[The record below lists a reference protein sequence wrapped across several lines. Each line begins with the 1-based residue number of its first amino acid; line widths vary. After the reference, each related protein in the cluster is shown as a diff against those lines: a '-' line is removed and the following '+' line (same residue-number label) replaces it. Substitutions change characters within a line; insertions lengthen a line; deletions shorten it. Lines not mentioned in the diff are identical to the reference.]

1 MPDPEKK
8 PILLLVLDGLGLAP
22 EGPGNAISL
31 ARTPNLDMIDGKY
44 PRASL
49 TCSGPDVG
57 LPRQQ
62 MGNSEVG
69 HMNIGAGRVV
79 YQDIMRINQ
88 AIENSDLSRN
98 PELNRVL
105 SQTREGGR
113 LHLMGLVSDGGVHS
127 LQKHL
132 HSLVDLAKE
141 KGVKEL
147 FVHCFLD
154 GRDTSPTSG
163 ADFTARLQEH
173 LKRTGIGRIAT
184 VAGRYYAMDR
194 DKRWE
199 RTRLA
204 YDALTLGRGIK
215 ADDPVELIKNR
226 YDQGETDEFIKPHVL
241 VDSDDH
247 PVATL
252 EDGDKVIFFNFRA
265 DRARQMTRA
274 LSQPDFNG
282 FERRKTPDLR
292 LATMTRYEKEFD
304 LPVLFPPE
312 KMDNILGQI
321 ISRNNLT
328 QLRLAETEKYA
339 HVTYFFNAGSEE
351 PFPGEERIL
360 IPSPQEV
367 PTYDLK
373 PEMSV
378 YQVTDTLVEKINTQ
392 GFDLYICNF
401 ANLDMVGHTG
411 SIPAA
416 IEACQAVDKCVGRVL
431 QTALKQGITILLT
444 ADHGN
449 AEDMLDQ
456 NGKVKTSHSLNP
468 VPFYLIHPDREI
480 KLKQNGILGDIAPTI
495 LDLWDMEKPAEMTG
509 QSLLDRS

>member
-1 MPDPEKK
+1 MPDSPKK
-8 PILLLVLDGLGLAP
+8 PVLLLILDGFGLAP
-22 EGPGNAISL
+22 KGPENAISL
-31 ARTPNLDMIDGKY
+31 ARTPYLDMIADKY
-44 PRASL
+44 PQASL
-49 TCSGPDVG
+49 KCFGPSVG
-57 LPRQQ
+57 LPEKQ

-79 YQDIMRINQ
+79 YQDIMRINR
-88 AIENSDLSRN
+88 AIENSDFSRN
-98 PELNRVL
+98 QELNRVFR
-105 SQTREGGR
+105 QTRESGR

-132 HSLVDLAKE
+132 HSLVDLAAE
-141 KGVKEL
+141 KGVKKL
-147 FVHCFLD
+147 FIHCFLD

-163 ADFTARLQEH
+163 ADFTADLQEH
-173 LKRTGIGRIAT
+173 LKQTGTGRIAT

-199 RTRLA
+199 RTRQA
-204 YDALTLGRGIK
+204 YDALTRGQGIK
-215 ADDPVELIKNR
+215 AHDPVELIRKS
-226 YDQGETDEFIKPHVL
+226 YDHGETDEFIKPHVL
-241 VDSDDH
+241 VDSDSH

-265 DRARQMTRA
+265 DRARQLTRA
-274 LSQPDFNG
+274 LSDPDFSE
-282 FERRKTPDLR
+282 FERQKTPKLQIT
-292 LATMTRYEKEFD
+292 TMTMYEEEFD

-312 KMDNILGQI
+312 KLDNILGQI

-351 PFPGEERIL
+351 SYPGEERIL
-360 IPSPQEV
+360 VPSPKEV
-367 PTYDLK
+367 ATYDLK

-392 GFDLYICNF
+392 SFDLYVCNF

-411 SIPAA
+411 SIPAT
-416 IEACQAVDKCVGRVL
+416 IEACQAVDECVGRVL
-431 QTALKQGITILLT
+431 ESALKKDVTVLLT

-449 AEDMLDQ
+449 AEDMLDN

-468 VPFYLIHPDREI
+468 VPFYLINAGRNSG
-480 KLKQNGILGDIAPTI
+480 LKQNGILGDIAPTI
-495 LDLWDMEKPAEMTG
+495 LDLWDMQKPSEMTG
-509 QSLLDRS
+509 QSLLVQV